1 MRRSRG
7 TDSETLAA
15 AVREYEAPLLRYAAS
30 ITGDAEQARDVV
42 QEAFIALYESD
53 GAAISGRLAPWLYTV
68 VRNRAINVRKKEAR
82 MMPLSVEH
90 ADTLEAAA
98 APPGA
103 AAAARETQEIVAD
116 ALGRLPDEQRE
127 VCRLKFQAGLT
138 YREISDTMNIS
149 LGKVSNLIAQAL
161 ENIRLELKAESG
173 LTQEG

>member
-1 MRRSRG
+1 
-7 TDSETLAA
+7 
-15 AVREYEAPLLRYAAS
+15 
-30 ITGDAEQARDVV
+30 
-42 QEAFIALYESD
+42 
-53 GAAISGRLAPWLYTV
+53 
-68 VRNRAINVRKKEAR
+68 